1 MAYIGNTPKNTQRG
15 RREIYEFTS
24 TASQTAYSGVDDNSN
39 TLDLVAPNQQA
50 VYLNGVRLVHTD
62 DYTVS
67 GDVLTL
73 TTAASLNDILIIDTH
88 TEVVNQT
95 LTAIA
100 PTLSSGGGI
109 TTGKAI
115 AMAMVFG

>member
-15 RREIYEFTS
+15 RRETYKFTS
-24 TASQTAYSGVDDNSN
+24 TASQTTYSGVDDNSN

-50 VYLNGVRLVHTD
+50 VYLNGVRLVYTE

-95 LTAIA
+95 LTTI
-100 PTLSSGGGI
+100 TSGGGGGI